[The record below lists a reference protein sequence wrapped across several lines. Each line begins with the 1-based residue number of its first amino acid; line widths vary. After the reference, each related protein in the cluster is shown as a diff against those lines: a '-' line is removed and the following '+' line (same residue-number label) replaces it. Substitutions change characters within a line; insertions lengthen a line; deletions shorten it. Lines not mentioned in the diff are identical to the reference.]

1 MMSSYFTEELAAI
14 ATGNPDACVLIYRS
28 DCPAETVIFDC
39 WGPKRFVK
47 EEVAECNKHL
57 CPWPTGIEALFEPD
71 VGSFDYM
78 SVKAAVRWL
87 TDQEMPWKVA
97 NLGEYGAYAYIM
109 QAPRRSVR
117 AFKARI
123 DSL

>member
-1 MMSSYFTEELAAI
+1 MNNYFTEELAAI
-14 ATGNPDACVLIYRS
+14 AAGNQDACVLMYRS
-28 DCPAETVIFDC
+28 DCPTYTVIFDA
-39 WGPKRFVK
+39 WGPERLAK

-57 CPWPTGIEALFEPD
+57 GPRPTGIEVLFQLGN
-71 VGSFDYM
+71 GSFDYM
-78 SVKAAVRWL
+78 SMKAAIRWL
-87 TDQEMPWKVA
+87 SDRETPWKVT

-109 QAPRRSVR
+109 QAPRRAIR

>member
-1 MMSSYFTEELAAI
+1 MSNYFTEGLAAI
-14 ATGNPDACVLIYRS
+14 ATRNPDACVLMYCS
-28 DCPAETVIFDC
+28 DCPADTVIFDY
-39 WGPKRFVK
+39 WGPERFVK

-57 CPWPTGIEALFEPD
+57 GPRPTGTEALFEPD
-71 VGSFDYM
+71 VGSFGYV
-78 SVKAAVRWL
+78 SVKAAARWL

-97 NLGEYGAYAYIM
+97 NLGEYGAYAYTM